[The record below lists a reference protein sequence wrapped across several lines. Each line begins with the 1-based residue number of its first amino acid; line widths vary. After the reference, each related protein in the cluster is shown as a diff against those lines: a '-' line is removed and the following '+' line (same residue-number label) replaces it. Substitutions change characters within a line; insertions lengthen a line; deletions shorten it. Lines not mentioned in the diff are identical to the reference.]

1 MREREMEANSREQ
14 YAICLGK
21 NRNLKLKQ
29 DMF

>member
-14 YAICLGK
+14 CVICLGK